1 MAKARAIVKRRKA
14 VRNIRKITKTMQM
27 IATAKFQKSLK
38 RAVGAKPYTLKLREL
53 VTELAASVGD
63 VEHPL
68 LRRPGAVGPDGQPI
82 PLSNRIALIVVTSNR
97 GLAGAYNGSILRAA
111 NSFLRQQEAAGKQI
125 DLYVS
130 GKKGVSF
137 FNFQKRPIAQR
148 YDLPGDVPRF
158 SDVERIAGE
167 FMSQFTAG
175 RIDSVHV
182 AYMNFI
188 STSTQR
194 AEVLT
199 LLPLAG
205 VEEAVNRIVR
215 EVAEGEAQAKAGA
228 LDARRSGADVS
239 AVLPAA
245 EARAQVIYD
254 FSPAPRELLDE
265 LLPLTVKTA
274 LFQCFLDATTSENV
288 ARMVAMKSA
297 TDNADKMV
305 KSLTMRYNRARQSQ
319 ITTELSE
326 IMGGVEAMKG

>member
-38 RAVGAKPYTLKLREL
+38 RAVGAKPYTLNLREL

-68 LRRPGAVGPDGQPI
+68 LRRPGTVGADGQPI
-82 PLSNRIALIVVTSNR
+82 PLTNRIALIVITSNR

-111 NSFLRQQEAAGKQI
+111 NHIIRQQEAAGKTV

-130 GKKGVSF
+130 GKKGFSF
-137 FNFQKRPIAQR
+137 FNFQKRPITQR
-148 YDLPGDVPRF
+148 YDLQGDVPKF
-158 SDVERIAGE
+158 SEVERIASD
-167 FMSQFTAG
+167 FMNQFTSG
-175 RIDSVHV
+175 KLDSVHV

-188 STSTQR
+188 TTSTQR
-194 AEVLT
+194 PQVLT

-205 VEEAVNRIVR
+205 VEEAVNRIVK
-215 EVAEGEAQAKAGA
+215 EMAEGEAQAKAGA
-228 LDARRSGADVS
+228 LDAKRTGSEMQS
-239 AVLPAA
+239 ALPASA
-245 EARAQVIYD
+245 AQQVIYD
-254 FSPAPRELLDE
+254 FSPSPRDLLDE

-274 LFQCFLDATTSENV
+274 LFQAFLDATTSENV

>member
-38 RAVGAKPYTLKLREL
+38 RAVGSKPYTRKVREL
-53 VTELAASVGD
+53 VAELAGSVGN

-68 LRRPGAVGPDGQPI
+68 LRRPSDEDRT
-82 PLSNRIALIVVTSNR
+82 NRIALIVITSNR

-111 NSFLRQQEAAGKQI
+111 TAFIRQQEAAGKSI
-125 DLYVS
+125 ELYVS
-130 GKKGVSF
+130 GKKGVSN
-137 FNFQKRPIAQR
+137 FNYQKRPIAQR
-148 YDLPGDVPRF
+148 YEQFADTPRF
-158 SDVERIAGE
+158 VDVERVADFFIE
-167 FMSQFTAG
+167 QFTSKKV
-175 RIDSVHV
+175 DSVHV

-188 STSTQR
+188 SAGSQK
-194 AEVLT
+194 AEVMT

-205 VEEAVNRIVR
+205 V
-215 EVAEGEAQAKAGA
+215 QAAAK
-228 LDARRSGADVS
+228 
-239 AVLPAA
+239 PAA
-245 EARAQVIYD
+245 ESAGTKATMTAQAIYD
-254 FSPAPRELLDE
+254 FSPAPRELLDA

-274 LFQCFLDATTSENV
+274 LFQCFLDAVTSESV
-288 ARMVAMKSA
+288 SRMVAMKSA

-326 IMGGVEAMKG
+326 IMGGVEAMKS